1 MKKRRNKVVCLIF
14 ALIIG
19 NLLLF
24 MVAKSTYG
32 LVEGLEVGAPDYEAA
47 RDFIYFW
54 FDQSNH
60 LRYVLSNTIIVAL
73 LFLIKTPTYIR
84 AFMLIYLGVSI
95 KAAIMYPINGNTGTF
110 FWDVAILTLG
120 LLWLLKKA
128 LTDWKPKTCVIGEN
142 DVSGVYR
149 ITTPSK
155 TLHGTLLSIFG
166 KDIESVSYYA
176 YDTLYKFTK
185 RSSTYIAIECE
196 PEAVHGNAE
205 RIVCDSK
212 VFAACLE
219 LKVGSKY
226 KMLSNNCENVT
237 NDAKARVGL
246 KKRIFP
252 QIN

>member
-1 MKKRRNKVVCLIF
+1 MKKRRNKVIGLIF

-32 LVEGLEVGAPDYEAA
+32 LADGLEVGSPDYEAA
-47 RDFIYFW
+47 RDLMYFW
-54 FDQSNH
+54 FDESNH
-60 LRYVLSNTIIVAL
+60 LRYVFSNIIIVAL
-73 LFLIKTPTYIR
+73 LFLIKTPTYLR
-84 AFMLIYLGVSI
+84 AFMIIYLGVSI

-110 FWDVAILTLG
+110 FWDAVILILG

-128 LTDWKPKTCVIGEN
+128 LTDWQPKTCVIAEN
-142 DVSGVYR
+142 DLSGIYR
-149 ITTPSK
+149 ITTPSN
-155 TLHGTLLSIFG
+155 TLHGTLLSVFG

-185 RSSTYIAIECE
+185 RTSRYIAIECE
-196 PEAVHGNAE
+196 PEAVLGNAE
-205 RIVCDSK
+205 RITCDSK
-212 VFAACLE
+212 VFAACLDE
-219 LKVGSKY
+219 KVGSRY
-226 KMLSNNCENVT
+226 KILCNNCENVT
-237 NDAKARVGL
+237 NQAKARVGL